1 MGIAAGGGFMLLVI
15 LLILIIC
22 RRQSHK
28 AERNYRKMQLLL
40 DNLESNVRNECK
52 QGKIMGVGGGG
63 WWVDSDYFSG
73 STVRLREQKDAVV
86 YNLEG
91 VRIAQSIVRLSQ
103 RLATYLCLAGSNRT
117 ADKRKN

>member
-1 MGIAAGGGFMLLVI
+1 MGRLEYERVAILKFPTEYIMGIAAGGGFMLLVI

-52 QGKIMGVGGGG
+52 QGEYGRLQNFFQRQIFLYVRCHNPFMLQS
-63 WWVDSDYFSG
+63 SD
-73 STVRLREQKDAVV
+73 TV
-86 YNLEG
+86 N
-91 VRIAQSIVRLSQ
+91 QSPR
-103 RLATYLCLAGSNRT
+103 
-117 ADKRKN
+117 

>member
-1 MGIAAGGGFMLLVI
+1 MKIGNLEFRVGRLEYERLAVLTFPTEYIMGIAAGGGFMLLTI

-52 QGKIMGVGGGG
+52 QGKIPKLNWYEIYM
-63 WWVDSDYFSG
+63 DNIK
-73 STVRLREQKDAVV
+73 QM
-86 YNLEG
+86 
-91 VRIAQSIVRLSQ
+91 
-103 RLATYLCLAGSNRT
+103 
-117 ADKRKN
+117 